1 MGSEHGRTL
10 LRKWVDKPS
19 GHRSYS
25 SAQLPQSGSLGQC
38 MPVFTD
44 TTVVFVHSFL
54 KHQLE
59 DAERGE
65 GPV

>member
-1 MGSEHGRTL
+1 MGSEHGGTL
-10 LRKWVDKPS
+10 RRKWVDKLS

-25 SAQLPQSGSLGQC
+25 SAQLLQSGSLGQC
-38 MPVFTD
+38 MAVFAN

-59 DAERGE
+59 DAGRE
-65 GPV
+65 